1 MTRGKGEELIF
12 RFSQLETAASY
23 SEADVRSFPPPQ
35 LPRPLLSTFIGN
47 SACYYCV
54 MGTEEHVDVLQYV
67 GRERAVEGNTQVPMD
82 LEQFEAIS
90 KLLKIV
96 KVPSL

>member
-1 MTRGKGEELIF
+1 
-12 RFSQLETAASY
+12 
-23 SEADVRSFPPPQ
+23 
-35 LPRPLLSTFIGN
+35 
-47 SACYYCV
+47 